1 MSELNIKVLIEKELN
16 EKFITKNNEWVQA
29 KINSLKVIDIIIVS
43 DYVCSRKEVIGFIE
57 EIIMD
62 INLKYNKDYRKG
74 IIRKYTIEDADEV
87 GVKKAPDSE
96 MNISTFSELIDYNLN
111 KDNDI
116 KAEKN
121 KHISNKI
128 ISFYSYKG

>member
-1 MSELNIKVLIEKELN
+1 
-16 EKFITKNNEWVQA
+16 
-29 KINSLKVIDIIIVS
+29 
-43 DYVCSRKEVIGFIE
+43 
-57 EIIMD
+57 MD

-111 KDNDI
+111 KGNDI

-121 KHISNKI
+121 KHISNKH
-128 ISFYSYKG
+128 ISFYSYKGGVGRTVALIQTAYLLAEKGKKELCRAI